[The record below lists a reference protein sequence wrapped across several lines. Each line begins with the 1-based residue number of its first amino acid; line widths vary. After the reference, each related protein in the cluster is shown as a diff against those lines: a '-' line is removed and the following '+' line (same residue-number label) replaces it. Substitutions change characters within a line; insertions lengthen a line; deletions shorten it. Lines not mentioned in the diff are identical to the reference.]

1 MTQTWPAGRELARE
15 ARPCRKTFEVSQ
27 PFLRDPRP
35 KRNRRSVKFAS
46 KRSVSVYRGFPSRC
60 TLNCNRI
67 DPAAKKKDRERLIA
81 GLTIARRKLQ
91 LKCKFCFVFQP
102 SFADKFYISWA
113 FFLHEQRV
121 SLRLALSVLS
131 DIIISRNELA
141 EFLFYLFL
149 YFFIYSIFT
158 ALVLYQKSNFT

>member
-1 MTQTWPAGRELARE
+1 MRDSDTAGRELARE
-15 ARPCRKTFEVSQ
+15 ARQQSRRASK
-27 PFLRDPRP
+27 FLSHFYGP

-81 GLTIARRKLQ
+81 DLTIARRKLQ
-91 LKCKFCFVFQP
+91 LKCEFCFVFQP
-102 SFADKFYISWA
+102 SFADKFYVSWA

-131 DIIISRNELA
+131 DIIISRNELS
-141 EFLFYLFL
+141 FYFISFFL
-149 YFFIYSIFT
+149 YLFIYSIFT

>member
-1 MTQTWPAGRELARE
+1 MINVYLARE
-15 ARPCRKTFEVSQ
+15 ARQQSQ
-27 PFLRDPRP
+27 RPSKFLSHFYGP

-46 KRSVSVYRGFPSRC
+46 KRSASVYCGFPSRC

-67 DPAAKKKDRERLIA
+67 NPAAKQKDRERLIA
-81 GLTIARRKLQ
+81 GLTIARRKE
-91 LKCKFCFVFQP
+91 KFSSNV
-102 SFADKFYISWA
+102 SFALYFSLPLLINFVSWA

-131 DIIISRNELA
+131 DIIISLNQLA

-149 YFFIYSIFT
+149 YLFHFHCISF
-158 ALVLYQKSNFT
+158 VPKK